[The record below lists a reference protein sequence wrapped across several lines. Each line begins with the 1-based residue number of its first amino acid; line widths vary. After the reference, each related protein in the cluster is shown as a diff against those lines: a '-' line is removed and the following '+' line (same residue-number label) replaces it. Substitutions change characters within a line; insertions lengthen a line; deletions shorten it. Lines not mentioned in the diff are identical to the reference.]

1 MIATH
6 LAWNYMINVHL
17 ALICSTY
24 LAEATI
30 TLKYAFTLLS
40 IPTRVEFI

>member
-1 MIATH
+1 MVATH
-6 LAWNYMINVHL
+6 LAWYYMVNVHL

-30 TLKYAFTLLS
+30 ALEHAFTLFAVS
-40 IPTRVEFI
+40 P

>member
-1 MIATH
+1 VVTTMLTS
-6 LAWNYMINVHL
+6 YDMVNVHL

-30 TLKYAFTLLS
+30 AHKHAFTLLAVT
-40 IPTRVEFI
+40 PTIQLI